1 MDDWLELAWRP
12 FAFRLPRP
20 LVTAQGA
27 LLEKRGWL
35 LRLQAADGRLGW
47 GEAAPLEPQAPGAGA
62 IQPKVS
68 QGQSAQD
75 QGHQGQDSQKQG
87 PRSQDAAAQ
96 APSGLGPTAFPAD
109 GQPGDRR
116 AAPGSQAPATG
127 LATTARQFPAPGLPT
142 APLTSPDGFEACAT
156 AIAALGPRL
165 ERRVLEQ
172 ALPQLPGPLA
182 FALGLALADLD
193 GLGSPAQGGWLAA
206 PPSAELL
213 PAGAAALTALDALL
227 QERPLG
233 QAASPSPGGDA
244 QVPATEPPGQGIP
257 PLTVKW
263 KVAAGADAEERAVL
277 EQLLAR
283 LPAGWKLRLDA
294 NGGWDRPTAQAW
306 AERLAGDPRL
316 DWLEQP
322 LAVADPAGLER
333 LAALVPV
340 ALDESLRADPAL
352 AQRWS
357 GWQVRRPASE
367 GDPRPLLAA
376 LQAGTPNLC
385 LSTAF
390 ETGIGRRLL
399 AHLAALQAQGP
410 TPTAPGLAPGWRP
423 QGELFAADPERVW
436 GAVGLFGWGDLGLG
450 I

>member
-1 MDDWLELAWRP
+1 MDDGLELAWRP
-12 FAFRLPRP
+12 FAFRLPRQ
-20 LVTAQGA
+20 LVTAHGA
-27 LLEKRGWL
+27 LVEKRGWL

-47 GEAAPLEPQAPGAGA
+47 GEAAPLEPQARGAGVS
-62 IQPKVS
+62 QPPGS
-68 QGQSAQD
+68 QGQGSRD
-75 QGHQGQDSQKQG
+75 QGHQGQDSQRQG
-87 PRSQDAAAQ
+87 PLSQDAAAQ
-96 APSGLGPTAFPAD
+96 APFGLRPTAFPAD

-116 AAPGSQAPATG
+116 GAPDSQAPATG
-127 LATTARQFPAPGLPT
+127 LPTTERQLPAPGAPT
-142 APLTSPDGFEACAT
+142 EFLTSPDGFEACA
-156 AIAALGPRL
+156 AAMTDLGPRL

-172 ALPQLPGPLA
+172 VLPQLPRPLA
-182 FALGLALADLD
+182 FALGLALAELD
-193 GLGSPAQGGWLAA
+193 GLGSPAQGGWLDA

-227 QERPLG
+227 QKRLLG
-233 QAASPSPGGDA
+233 NAASPSLAADA
-244 QVPATEPPGQGIP
+244 LVMATEPPGQGTP

-283 LPAGWKLRLDA
+283 LPAGWRLRLDA
-294 NGGWDRPTAQAW
+294 NGGWDRATAFSW

-316 DWLEQP
+316 NWLEQP
-322 LAVADPAGLER
+322 LAAADPEGLER

-436 GAVGLFGWGDLGLG
+436 GAVG
-450 I
+450 

>member
-1 MDDWLELAWRP
+1 MDDMLELAWRP
-12 FAFRLPRP
+12 FSFRLPRQ

-27 LLEKRGWL
+27 LAQKRGWL
-35 LRLQAADGRLGW
+35 LRLQDADGRLGW
-47 GEAAPLEPQAPGAGA
+47 GEAAPLGPQDPR
-62 IQPKVS
+62 
-68 QGQSAQD
+68 
-75 QGHQGQDSQKQG
+75 GHG
-87 PRSQDAAAQ
+87 
-96 APSGLGPTAFPAD
+96 
-109 GQPGDRR
+109 
-116 AAPGSQAPATG
+116 
-127 LATTARQFPAPGLPT
+127 
-142 APLTSPDGFEACAT
+142 ACAA

-165 ERRVLEQ
+165 ERQHLEQ

-182 FALGLALADLD
+182 FALGLALAELE

-213 PAGAAALTALDALL
+213 PAGAAALPALDALL
-227 QERPLG
+227 QERP
-233 QAASPSPGGDA
+233 PC
-244 QVPATEPPGQGIP
+244 QGIG

-263 KVAAGADAEERAVL
+263 KVAAGADAEEREVL

-283 LPAGWKLRLDA
+283 LPAGCKLRLDA

-306 AERLAGDPRL
+306 ADRLAGDPRL

-322 LAVADPAGLER
+322 LAVADPEGLER
-333 LAALVPV
+333 LATLVPV

-352 AQRWS
+352 AQRWR

-367 GDPRPLLAA
+367 GDPRPLLAT

-390 ETGIGRRLL
+390 ETGIGRRLV

-423 QGELFAADPERVW
+423 RGELFVAVPERVW
-436 GAVGLFGWGDLGLG
+436 LAAG
-450 I
+450 

>member
-1 MDDWLELAWRP
+1 MDDGLELAWRP
-12 FAFRLPRP
+12 FAFRLPRQ

-27 LLEKRGWL
+27 LVEKRGWL

-47 GEAAPLEPQAPGAGA
+47 GEAAPLEPQALGAGLG
-62 IQPKVS
+62 QPPGP
-68 QGQSAQD
+68 QGQSPRD
-75 QGHQGQDSQKQG
+75 QGPQVLGTLGQE
-87 PRSQDAAAQ
+87 ATAQ
-96 APSGLGPTAFPAD
+96 
-109 GQPGDRR
+109 
-116 AAPGSQAPATG
+116 GSQPQ
-127 LATTARQFPAPGLPT
+127 TARGH
-142 APLTSPDGFEACAT
+142 GACAA

-172 ALPQLPGPLA
+172 ALPQLPRPLA
-182 FALGLALADLD
+182 FALGLALAELD
-193 GLGSPAQGGWLAA
+193 GLGSPAQGGWLDA

-227 QERPLG
+227 QKRLLG
-233 QAASPSPGGDA
+233 NAASPSLAADA
-244 QVPATEPPGQGIP
+244 LVMATEPPGQGTP

-283 LPAGWKLRLDA
+283 LPAGWTLRLDA
-294 NGGWDRPTAQAW
+294 NGGWDRPTAFSW
-306 AERLAGDPRL
+306 AERLTGDLRL

-322 LAVADPAGLER
+322 LSVADPEGLER

-436 GAVGLFGWGDLGLG
+436 GAVG
-450 I
+450 

>member
-1 MDDWLELAWRP
+1 MDAMLELAWRP
-12 FAFRLPRP
+12 FSFRLPRQ

-27 LLEKRGWL
+27 LAQKRGWL
-35 LRLQAADGRLGW
+35 LRLQDADGRLGW
-47 GEAAPLEPQAPGAGA
+47 GEAAPLGPQDP
-62 IQPKVS
+62 
-68 QGQSAQD
+68 QD
-75 QGHQGQDSQKQG
+75 HG
-87 PRSQDAAAQ
+87 
-96 APSGLGPTAFPAD
+96 
-109 GQPGDRR
+109 
-116 AAPGSQAPATG
+116 
-127 LATTARQFPAPGLPT
+127 
-142 APLTSPDGFEACAT
+142 ACAA

-165 ERRVLEQ
+165 ERQHLEQ

-182 FALGLALADLD
+182 FALGLALAELN

-227 QERPLG
+227 QKRL
-233 QAASPSPGGDA
+233 PSQG
-244 QVPATEPPGQGIP
+244 TPPF
-257 PLTVKW
+257 TVKW
-263 KVAAGADAEERAVL
+263 KVAAGADAAERAVL

-283 LPAGWKLRLDA
+283 LPAGCKLRLDA
-294 NGGWDRPTAQAW
+294 NGGWDRATAQAW
-306 AERLAGDPRL
+306 AERLAADPRL

-322 LAVADPAGLER
+322 LAVADPEGLER
-333 LAALVPV
+333 LATLVPV

-352 AQRWS
+352 AQRWR

-367 GDPRPLLAA
+367 GDPRPLLAT

-390 ETGIGRRLL
+390 ETGIGRRLV

-423 QGELFAADPERVW
+423 RGELFVAVPERVW
-436 GAVGLFGWGDLGLG
+436 LAAG
-450 I
+450 